1 MPILQL
7 AVLAVVQGVTEFLPI
22 SSSGHLAALPHLM
35 AWPDQGLAID
45 VAVHAG
51 TLLAV
56 AVYLRREIAG
66 MIAGLAGRSSR
77 GLRLAL
83 LIILASLPVTAA
95 GFLVLRHLGD
105 AFRSIEIIAWT
116 TLVFGVLLGIADR
129 TGARSRT
136 LDAMTWRHALLV
148 GAAQVLAL
156 VPGTSRSGITMTAGL
171 FLGYSR
177 ADAARFS
184 LLLGIPAIAGAAAL
198 TGLDLWRGGDVTIG
212 LDALL
217 AAVLAFASALLVIQ
231 LMMAWLARASFA
243 PFVVYRVLLGL
254 GLLGWVYL

>member
-1 MPILQL
+1 MPLFQL
-7 AVLAVVQGVTEFLPI
+7 TVLALVQGITEFLPI

-56 AVYLRREIAG
+56 LVYLRHEVAG
-66 MIAGLAGRSSR
+66 MIAGLAGRSTP

-83 LIILASLPVTAA
+83 LVILASVPVTVA

-105 AFRSIEIIAWT
+105 VFRSIEVIAWT
-116 TLVFGVLLGIADR
+116 TLVFGILLGIADR
-129 TGARSRT
+129 SGAKSRRIE
-136 LDAMTWRHALLV
+136 AMTWRDALLI

-171 FLGYSR
+171 FLGYGR

-184 LLLGIPAIAGAAAL
+184 LLLGIPAIAGAAVL
-198 TGLDLWRGGDVTIG
+198 TGFDLYRHGDAAIG
-212 LDALL
+212 LDAVI
-217 AAVLAFASALLVIQ
+217 AGGLAFVSALLVIH

-243 PFVVYRVLLGL
+243 PFVAYRVLLGL
-254 GLLGWVYL
+254 GLIGWIYL